1 MSACTP
7 TGTADVQGSITD
19 CFPKECA
26 HASPSILRREYPP
39 TESGRWPVSW
49 LASNKSRAVNATI
62 PQLKGSASSSSSERR
77 QGSAA
82 RATTSVGT
90 LQFAQR
96 LSSARR
102 LPYPAG
108 EPTPGCPGE

>member
-26 HASPSILRREYPP
+26 HASPSILRREYRP
-39 TESGRWPVSW
+39 TGCGLWPVSW
-49 LASNKSRAVNATI
+49 PALNKSPAANATI
-62 PQLKGSASSSSSERR
+62 PQLKGSASSSSRERR

-82 RATTSVGT
+82 QATTSVGT

-102 LPYPAG
+102 LPYPSGRAN
-108 EPTPGCPGE
+108 TPLPG